1 LEAGKAMN
9 TNSDGIPVGSTIVG
23 EKTSDGGVRWT
34 LGVKDPAGRVTEVTG
49 RVGHS
54 LAEVAVALE
63 RAHRA
68 NITMPSMTGAQVS
81 GRVSA

>member
-1 LEAGKAMN
+1 MATN
-9 TNSDGIPVGSTIVG
+9 TSNDAIPVGSTIVG

-34 LGVKDPAGRVTEVTG
+34 LGIKDPAGRVTEVTG

-63 RAHRA
+63 RAHHA
-68 NITMPSMTGAQVS
+68 NVTMPK
-81 GRVSA
+81 VSA